1 MTTCP
6 TLTREMLPNPVDLRL
21 EDAALDFARAK
32 QAADR
37 KARDFSDEPTLLAW
51 HDRAA
56 GRSSPNIVCCREDL
70 PTWLVY
76 ALSRGGDLII
86 DINDE
91 AFVFVYR
98 RGVNDQH

>member
-6 TLTREMLPNPVDLRL
+6 VLTREMLPEPVDLL
-21 EDAALDFARAK
+21 LADEALDFSRAK
-32 QAADR
+32 KAAEQR
-37 KARDFSDEPTLLAW
+37 ARELCTEPMLLAW

-56 GRSSPNIVCCREDL
+56 GRSSPDIVCCREDL
-70 PTWLVY
+70 PSWLAY
-76 ALSRGGDLII
+76 GLSRGGDLII

-98 RGVNDQH
+98 RV